1 MTEIQI
7 MKVEDKKNQKSLVT
21 TLLELILI
29 NQILM
34 NMKNLVGHKSTLKK
48 QTKKSL
54 TDISRRLLE
63 LEFKSNHSIKTKGL
77 KWIVK
82 KILPTI

>member
-34 NMKNLVGHKSTLKK
+34 NMKNSVGYKSTLKK

-54 TDISRRLLE
+54 TDISKRWLE
-63 LEFKSNHSIKTKGL
+63 LEFKSNHSIKTNGL